1 MPKTEAAMA
10 PLLAQLQ
17 ARDDALYQA
26 VVEFAGSK
34 LPGESAN
41 ELISIVRNSQAQI
54 DLRAELMVLATTL
67 TQPSN

>member
-1 MPKTEAAMA
+1 MPATETEAALA

-17 ARDDALYQA
+17 ARDAQLCQS
-26 VVEFAGSK
+26 VIEFAGSK

-54 DLRAELMVLATTL
+54 DLRAELMVLATSL
-67 TQPSN
+67 TTN